1 MPKKTNHAVLN
12 MSGMPKLPKL
22 CWEQNVAS
30 YHNGFV
36 LSQSQVYSNS
46 NEHDLNFES
55 MEV

>member
-1 MPKKTNHAVLN
+1 
-12 MSGMPKLPKL
+12 MPKLPKL

-36 LSQSQVYSNS
+36 LSSQSHVYSNS

-55 MEV
+55 MEVW

>member
-12 MSGMPKLPKL
+12 MSSMPKL

-30 YHNGFV
+30 YHNSFV
-36 LSQSQVYSNS
+36 FRQFQVYNS
-46 NEHDLNFES
+46 NEHDLNFEG